1 MTMKRF
7 DFRLQNLLEYR
18 LLTEQWAKEAYLDAR
33 AKRLEA
39 EIILLGTRRQRD
51 ELLDTPVLDIEDLQ
65 ALDLRLKLIEDQ
77 ETQQKLVI
85 QVLTNDEGTCFE
97 QWHQRKNDVDVV
109 TKLRDKA
116 YEEWQQGMG
125 RAEQAALDEWTVQR
139 RRAA

>member
-39 EIILLGTRRQRD
+39 DMVMLGMRRQRD
-51 ELLDTPVLDIEDLQ
+51 ELLNTQVLDIEDLQ
-65 ALDLRLKLIEDQ
+65 TLDLRLKLIEDQ
-77 ETQQKLVI
+77 EMQQKLVI
-85 QVLTNDEGTCFE
+85 QVLTNDESTCFE

>member
-33 AKRLEA
+33 SKRLEA
-39 EIILLGTRRQRD
+39 EMIQLGLRRQRD
-51 ELLDTPVLDIEDLQ
+51 ELLETPVSDIEDLQ
-65 ALDLRLKLIEDQ
+65 TLDLRLKLIEDQ
-77 ETQQKLVI
+77 EMQQKLVI
-85 QVLTNDEGTCFE
+85 QVLTNDEGICFE
-97 QWHQRKNDVDVV
+97 QWHQRRNDVDVV

-116 YEEWQQGMG
+116 FEEWKVGMD
-125 RAEQAALDEWTVQR
+125 RAEQNSLDEWSVQR